1 MTITGDNIEST
12 IQYSNGCEKQ
22 QVLIP
27 IHVEKSKATG
37 LVITKTLPLFSL
49 LPNIIIFLCRGGFI
63 VIKDAKLETPRMQVV
78 TRYALKCFLR
88 KKLQNSG
95 SDSLFTKSMLNRTS
109 STRCVQKK
117 KQELCYV
124 KLMQCIFD
132 QYKDSS
138 IVEKYH
144 VRLGN

>member
-1 MTITGDNIEST
+1 
-12 IQYSNGCEKQ
+12 
-22 QVLIP
+22 
-27 IHVEKSKATG
+27 
-37 LVITKTLPLFSL
+37 
-49 LPNIIIFLCRGGFI
+49 

-144 VRLGN
+144 VSQGN

>member
-37 LVITKTLPLFSL
+37 LVITKTIPLFSL
-49 LPNIIIFLCRGGFI
+49 LPNIIIFLCRGGFT

-117 KQELCYV
+117 KTRALLCQAHAMH
-124 KLMQCIFD
+124 L
-132 QYKDSS
+132 
-138 IVEKYH
+138 
-144 VRLGN
+144 